1 MSKPKA
7 SHIIA
12 PCSISCGADLAA
24 VMAGVFSQIGETEG
38 ADFTFGFIQ
47 GYCNGLGTAVTLL
60 SDSNAAPEK
69 CADILADA
77 KQAIFEALSASLS
90 KKGGE
95 S

>member
-24 VMAGVFSQIGETEG
+24 VMAGVFSQIEKTAG

-60 SDSNAAPEK
+60 SDSNAAPE
-69 CADILADA
+69 AVIAILSDA
-77 KQAIFEALSASLS
+77 KDMMFKAFEKALS
-90 KKGGE
+90 KEGGE